1 VYIGFTDTL
10 GVPFLD
16 SGDEENGME
25 EQQLIGLAAQG
36 DNQSIRVLTEQ
47 YLPVMLKLRQN
58 YFIKNYDHDDWV
70 QEARLMVYHAA
81 LTYDHAQTHSFGAFY
96 RLLLNHRIVDLIRR
110 SCASKRQPNQDI
122 LSLALETE
130 EITEALLVTN
140 GAAVDIVHV
149 RQVLADFVHYCSP
162 FEADVFAAML
172 LGKAPV
178 KIAAELQVDLER
190 VINAI
195 DRCRRKLRQQL
206 AS

>member
-1 VYIGFTDTL
+1 
-10 GVPFLD
+10 
-16 SGDEENGME
+16 ME

-70 QEARLMVYHAA
+70 QEARLMVYQAA
-81 LTYDHAQTHSFGAFY
+81 MHYDHAQTHSFGAFY

-110 SCASKRQPNQDI
+110 SCANKRQPNQDV
-122 LSLALETE
+122 LSLALETD

-149 RQVLADFVHYCSP
+149 RQVLAEFTRYCSP
-162 FEADVFAAML
+162 FESQVFAGVLVGTPPAQ
-172 LGKAPV
+172 
-178 KIAAELQVDLER
+178 IATELQVEVDR